1 MHADFAVERKP
12 AREDIFPSQLSPSPS
27 PSPSELPYQVLVA
40 EDNPVNRELVQ
51 TMLELIGFR
60 VDAVVNGREA
70 VNAFNHKRYDLILMD
85 CQMPELDGYDAVRLI
100 REQEEAVASGVHTP
114 IVALTAHAMPSDR
127 DRCLSAGMDGY
138 ISKPFRLERLREVM
152 DRWLRPNEVNDVGAQ
167 VAAVAGRAHSASPAA
182 DSDFIR
188 EQAESL
194 DDNALNAI
202 RSLER
207 QGAADMLN
215 KVVELYFH
223 RTPLLLRE
231 LRQAASRDDA
241 AALRLAAH
249 SLKSSSA
256 NLGASHRGPR
266 AALRHGQAPRPESPR
281 RRRQL
286 PRAHE
291 SCRRAA
297 RLGLLTRAASAGR
310 VECHRAIAVS

>member
-1 MHADFAVERKP
+1 
-12 AREDIFPSQLSPSPS
+12 
-27 PSPSELPYQVLVA
+27 
-40 EDNPVNRELVQ
+40 
-51 TMLELIGFR
+51 
-60 VDAVVNGREA
+60 
-70 VNAFNHKRYDLILMD
+70 
-85 CQMPELDGYDAVRLI
+85 
-100 REQEEAVASGVHTP
+100 
-114 IVALTAHAMPSDR
+114 
-127 DRCLSAGMDGY
+127 
-138 ISKPFRLERLREVM
+138 M

-167 VAAVAGRAHSASPAA
+167 VAAVAGRAHSASPAD

-256 NLGASHRGPR
+256 NLGASHL
-266 AALRHGQAPRPESPR
+266 AELC
-281 RRRQL
+281 RQL
-286 PRAHE
+286 E
-291 SCRRAA
+291 
-297 RLGLLTRAASAGR
+297 ASAKSGDLGR
-310 VECHRAIAVS
+310 VPRQVAEIEAEYEKIRPALAQERHKGGT